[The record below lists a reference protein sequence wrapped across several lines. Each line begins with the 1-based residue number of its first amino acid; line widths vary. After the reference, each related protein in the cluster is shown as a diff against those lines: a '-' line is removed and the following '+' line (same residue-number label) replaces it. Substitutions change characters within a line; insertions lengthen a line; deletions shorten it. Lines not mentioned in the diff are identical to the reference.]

1 VFWPIKAGIAPYTAT
16 DHDLFE
22 LIRHPFEV
30 VPVTVTYEWV
40 KGHYSGP
47 NKELKPHLDQ
57 DADAI
62 AGQFQL
68 NPEIL
73 TRLPGSLGNSPI
85 IV

>member
-1 VFWPIKAGIAPYTAT
+1 M
-16 DHDLFE
+16 
-22 LIRHPFEV
+22 
-30 VPVTVTYEWV
+30 TVTYEWV